1 MLSIILVLGDAD
13 ELLLYAEELL
23 PEAVLVELPIAER
36 PDVALELL
44 PTLATD
50 DLLAMFAE
58 LLL

>member
-1 MLSIILVLGDAD
+1 M
-13 ELLLYAEELL
+13 
-23 PEAVLVELPIAER
+23 ELPIAER
-36 PDVALELL
+36 LDVALELL